1 MVSSS
6 KIFVGVAVIAATASA
21 GTVRGL
27 AATAPVPIPAPTQC
41 SPSDWISWNP
51 FAKKGAN
58 ICSGLDHCCPTV
70 KGDRSKGAKGT
81 CVSMATS
88 CSSVGTADPAA
99 VQAKAA
105 SCNAGDWFSWSPVK
119 AGDGICVGAQ
129 HCCPNKK
136 GDRSAGA
143 AGSCVSWSTSCS
155 EVGTTDTTPAATSD
169 DKATI
174 KRRRLT
180 TPAAA
185 ATAAV
190 DNVKAQATDKLAAVQ
205 SAADKL
211 APEQKAKAEA
221 FISQM
226 KAKMQDPTTQAQ
238 AAEVAGEVKRFVD
251 ANKEKIIA
259 ALNQIADEVNAG
271 TASAQSVMAEV
282 KSVIGTDAQN
292 VLSGHEDQ
300 MSQVKQFMDAHK
312 ADARAFLKAH
322 EAQLQAAVV
331 EHKGD
336 IVAAIKKVAAMVQ
349 DGSLGAQAAASASA

>member
-1 MVSSS
+1 M
-6 KIFVGVAVIAATASA
+6 GN
-21 GTVRGL
+21 
-27 AATAPVPIPAPTQC
+27 
-41 SPSDWISWNP
+41 DWFSWNP

-99 VQAKAA
+99 VQANAA

-155 EVGTTDTTPAATSD
+155 EVGTTATTSAATSD
-169 DKATI
+169 DKATTKAAT

-180 TPAAA
+180 TPAVA

-190 DNVKAQATDKLAAVQ
+190 DNVKAEATDKLAAVQ

-211 APEQKAKAEA
+211 ASEQKAKAE
-221 FISQM
+221 
-226 KAKMQDPTTQAQ
+226 MQDPAAQAQ
-238 AAEVAGEVKRFVD
+238 AAEVAGEVKQFVD
-251 ANKEKIIA
+251 E
-259 ALNQIADEVNAG
+259 ADTE
-271 TASAQSVMAEV
+271 
-282 KSVIGTDAQN
+282 
-292 VLSGHEDQ
+292 
-300 MSQVKQFMDAHK
+300 
-312 ADARAFLKAH
+312 AFLKAH
-322 EAQLQAAVV
+322 EAQLQAVV
-331 EHKGD
+331 AEHKGD
-336 IVAAIKKVAAMVQ
+336 VVAAIKKVASMVQ
-349 DGSLGAQAAASASA
+349 DGSIGAKAAASASA